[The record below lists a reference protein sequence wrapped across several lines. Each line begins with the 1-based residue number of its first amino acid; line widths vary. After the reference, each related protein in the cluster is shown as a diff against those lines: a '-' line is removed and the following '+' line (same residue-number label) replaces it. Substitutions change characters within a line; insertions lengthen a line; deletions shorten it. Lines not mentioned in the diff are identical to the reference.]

1 MAQEIFKRYEK
12 KYLLSQEQYQA
23 LVQGIS
29 KNMQI
34 DAYGEHTISN
44 IYFDT
49 LDYRMI
55 RESIEKPIY
64 KEKLRLRAYGAV
76 RGDSRVFVELKKKFD
91 GIVYKRRV
99 ELSFDEAKKYLYDGK
114 YPSKDSQILR
124 EIDYTLCRN
133 QLKPAAYIA
142 YDRVAWCGKKTECR
156 EQIPCKEKIKYGKE
170 TEELRITFDRNIRCR
185 ETMLDLRSGHCG
197 VFLLK
202 PGEVLMEMKI
212 PGSVP
217 LWMSR
222 LLTEYE
228 IYPVSFSKYGTFYK
242 EYLLQIYMDRG
253 GRNCA

>member
-23 LVQGIS
+23 MVQGIS
-29 KNMQI
+29 EKMQM

-49 LDYRMI
+49 LDYRLI
-55 RESIEKPIY
+55 RESIEKPVY
-64 KEKLRLRAYGAV
+64 KEKLRLRAYGEV
-76 RGDSRVFVELKKKFD
+76 QRDSRVFVELKKKFD

-99 ELSFDEAKKYLYDGK
+99 ELSFDEAKNYLYDGR

-133 QLKPAAYIA
+133 RLKPAAYIA
-142 YDRVAWCGKKTECR
+142 YDRVAWCGKQMEDG
-156 EQIPCKEKIKYGKE
+156 KEKNIADSVNAAK
-170 TEELRITFDRNIRCR
+170 ELRVTFDRNIRCR
-185 ETMLDLRSGHCG
+185 QTMLDLRKKDCG
-197 VFLLK
+197 ISILK

-212 PGSVP
+212 PGAVP
-217 LWMSR
+217 LWMSQ
-222 LLTEYE
+222 LLTECR
-228 IYPVSFSKYGTFYK
+228 IYPVSFSKYGTYYK
-242 EYLLQIYMDRG
+242 EYLLLDYMDRG